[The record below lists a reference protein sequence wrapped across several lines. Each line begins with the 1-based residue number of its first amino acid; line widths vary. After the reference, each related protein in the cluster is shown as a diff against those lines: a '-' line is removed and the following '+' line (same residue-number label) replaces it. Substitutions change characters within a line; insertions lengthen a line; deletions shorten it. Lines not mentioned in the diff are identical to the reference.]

1 MIAQEGRCF
10 LLLQLQQCLDIGAIT
25 TSVWPRKKR
34 TFPIPRVHFPAQRGL
49 DHLPRDPSQLP
60 EPLRWRLFSAVYRQ
74 SRTVKTLLAL
84 QGGVIFVL
92 SW

>member
-25 TSVWPRKKR
+25 TSIWPGKKR
-34 TFPIPRVHFPAQRGL
+34 MFPIPRVHLPAQRGL

-60 EPLRWRLFSAVYRQ
+60 EPPGRRLFSAVYRQ
-74 SRTVKTLLAL
+74 SCTVKALLA
-84 QGGVIFVL
+84 F
-92 SW
+92 